1 MKIFW
6 RCIAIVLFAFCW
18 GESVMNPAVSRA
30 SDEKTVALVMK
41 ALTNPFFSKM
51 EAGARQYA
59 QAKAIPIEVFGVER
73 ETDVE
78 RQISIVERLITRGVG
93 AIVIAPADSKKLV
106 GICKKAL
113 DKGIVVIN
121 IDNPFDRPLMDQ
133 LGISIP
139 FIGSDNF
146 VGGQLIGEY
155 VKTKLNG
162 QGRVLVIEGI
172 RGVAN
177 ADLRKKGFVAAIQKD
192 SSIALVDAASAN
204 WHTDEAFSVT
214 TRLLKTHPS
223 IDAIFCANDAM
234 ALGALQAIELAGFK
248 SDILIAGYD
257 NIESVRTEIRNG
269 RIQATIEQHPERM
282 GEYGI
287 ASAWQRINGLTI
299 ADYKSTPLDL
309 VTSEHFN
316 KTAAV
321 SISTLENSFFSIMVQ
336 GAREAAAL
344 FGMELMVFDARN
356 QEAQQLTDMA
366 KSIAE
371 KVDVL
376 IVNPTNSESI
386 APGIEFAHNN
396 SIPVITVDRKAS
408 EGMVLCHIE
417 SDNAQG
423 GRMAANILAQ
433 MLNHRGRVLEMEGI
447 PGTSAAHE
455 RGAGFNAALR
465 KFNQIEIAFR
475 EVGNFDRQVA
485 KTVTLRILGH
495 NGRLDGVFAHNDNM
509 ILGVIDAFETSG
521 LELPKALVGFD
532 AIPEAEDSIRNGKL
546 SATIAQ
552 KPNTMGWLAI
562 ETAAR
567 YFRGEP
573 IPPLRLVELKMVTNQ
588 EGPVVTLD

>member
-1 MKIFW
+1 MKTCLQFSAVVIFSI
-6 RCIAIVLFAFCW
+6 CL
-18 GESVMNPAVSRA
+18 GLSGMSPPLTRA

-41 ALTNPFFSKM
+41 ALSNPFFSKM
-51 EAGARQYA
+51 ETGARQYA
-59 QAKAIPIEVFGVER
+59 QSKNITIEVFGVER

-121 IDNPFDRPLMDQ
+121 IDNPFDRPLMTQ

-146 VGGQLIGEY
+146 VGGQMIGEY

-162 QGRVLVIEGI
+162 KGRVLVIEGI

-177 ADLRKKGFVAAIQKD
+177 ADLRKNGFVAAIQQD
-192 SSIALVDAASAN
+192 RSIALVDAVSAN

-214 TRLLKTHPS
+214 TRLLKAHPS
-223 IDAIFCANDAM
+223 INAIFCANDAM
-234 ALGALQAIELAGFK
+234 ALGALQAIDLLGSK
-248 SDILIAGYD
+248 SDILITGYD

-287 ASAWQRINGLTI
+287 ASAWKMINGLTI
-299 ADYKSTPLDL
+299 ADYQSTPLDL
-309 VTSEHFN
+309 VTYEHFN
-316 KTAAV
+316 KTAAL
-321 SISTLENSFFSIMVQ
+321 SISTLDNSFFTIMVQ
-336 GAREAAAL
+336 GAREAATL
-344 FGMELMVFDARN
+344 FGMELLVLDAQN

-366 KSIAE
+366 KSIIQ

-396 SIPVITVDRKAS
+396 NIPVITVDRKAS
-408 EGMVLCHIE
+408 EGTVLCHIE

-433 MLNHRGRVLEMEGI
+433 LLNQNGTVMELEGI

-455 RGAGFNAALR
+455 RGTGFNEAIG
-465 KFNQIEIAFR
+465 KFNQIKIAFR

-485 KTVTLRILGH
+485 KAVTLRILNH
-495 NGRLDGVFAHNDNM
+495 NGRVDGVFAHNDNM

-532 AIPEAEDSIRNGKL
+532 AIPEAEDSIRSGKL

-552 KPNTMGWLAI
+552 KPKTMGWMAI
-562 ETAAR
+562 ETAAC

-573 IPPLRLVELKMVTNQ
+573 IPPLRLVELGMVTSQ
-588 EGPVVTLD
+588 ETPVVTLD